1 MHWFILIEYTIAEQ
15 VEDFFHHMDSLYE
28 EMLCQQALR
37 GKVVQCIWIYCV
49 CHYLHFTL
57 AQTHGLMLN

>member
-1 MHWFILIEYTIAEQ
+1 MHWFILIDYTIAEQ

-37 GKVVQCIWIYCV
+37 GKVVYRFIVFVIICI
-49 CHYLHFTL
+49 LHL
-57 AQTHGLMLN
+57 LKPMA